1 MKKLM
6 KAYKNLPKEMKI
18 VIAMAGLGTP
28 FGAFYA
34 LRRILNVSP
43 MMLIVYIAVAVAA
56 IALIGF
62 VITKLFSRGSK
73 KRAQKMADELSSD
86 SSAGPMSMDV
96 RAAAK
101 GNTDKFFAAIRDMK
115 KNYGVDVYDLPWY
128 IVIGDSGCGKTK
140 LINEGGLQFSTGK
153 PEGYQLGTLNYNWWF
168 TEDAIFIDMAGRLCN
183 PRDDADFREWESFLD
198 TVKKGRKGFPINGA
212 VVCVSADHLL
222 QDAPEKIEADANTTL
237 ERLRDLQSKLGVTFA
252 TYLVIT
258 KCDKILGFMELF
270 DRAER
275 DITVKN
281 QIVGWSKP
289 GEFNQLYD
297 PEQFEL
303 DFDQL
308 YGRLHEL
315 RMRRLMDDE
324 DEDRLGLAY
333 SFAEEFR
340 GLLEPLKIYVRTL
353 FPMIKNPRAIKNLLF
368 RGVYFTSATQ
378 EGALILKHLTERLGE
393 QAAEQF
399 APLDMYPNKRPF
411 FIRDVLIEKVIPEH
425 GLVFRNEG
433 EAVRSKK
440 LGKLLM
446 IGTAVTTVLLI
457 GAFIWSAGQ
466 VGELIVDPTAHA
478 TDARANVTDAK
489 AAMKTVS
496 MLADDVNAL
505 EKRKMPVIVLS
516 AGVGASEPIRDL
528 TRIQLGL
535 FEEGV
540 LKRTVGEVED
550 VLLGGDIKGTAPNST
565 GVEPDAYLASLV
577 AYIRWYGC
585 RAADRAPEPVNMES
599 FTALH
604 GVLTSP
610 ESATAQA
617 SFDDLTRKY
626 FTRIRDDEGF
636 ARNPAKWLAH
646 SEDRSAET
654 IREGLKHARNKILIR
669 NATLSDAH
677 ADATIREWMR
687 IQSACAL
694 AGEQYKKMLAEAEAP
709 PETLEGLED
718 FRNAFSKEYAGF
730 DGALASCEWRGPR
743 GEAAFVTIKP
753 LADAIIAQRQAWLDY
768 QQSLKEAYLGC
779 EVEPDPVIVHAI
791 DAISKGDPARGVP
804 GLDQVLWRSLTDA
817 KLTEAEFYPGF
828 YDDYQ
833 RHIKEVYSAYDHM
846 IVLEPGG
853 GTTNDRVALTADAKN
868 IREMVTGLYNEMSAL
883 DPAKTAKLKSPREWN
898 DRMVQV
904 MDTLD
909 ALSDDKESG
918 DAMAGLHPFWESEK
932 LAVLNGVH
940 REMVQRGDG
949 TAVLRAIES
958 GVGEVGEWGFAELVD
973 DWCKS
978 SPSQFLLDPL
988 PQCGESVA
996 REREDDEP
1004 KEEESRRSRRR
1015 GRRSRRDRTE
1025 RRADRTRESSRKDQ
1039 SARSGATAIEG
1050 RGYLPQ
1056 SATRDFFVSRV
1067 DEWDELQFNLTE
1079 FSDAYYFDE
1088 ADSDVALNERCLD
1101 LVDGATED
1109 YLKSYIRTWS
1119 DVYRG
1124 KEIRSL
1130 AKLGDEAEDWFSLV
1144 ETLEGG
1150 RRGADRQEIGN
1161 EIASSLRELLAAV
1174 PFWHWYYEKPLDRW
1188 QPSNFEEPYWADF
1201 RSWLDGAIR
1210 SEWDRDTNRF
1220 VSNTLTLPEGDRSEA
1235 PWDLLANDFLR
1246 VWNELTQALVDNRN
1260 LPDDF
1265 GRDAR
1270 DARLTPIPWGQ
1281 LQRLRQQFGLG
1292 DERLTDEMVQFEVR
1306 AQELLSQELTNILAD
1321 LQSDLFPR
1329 SKSSVGWPYVDGDDL
1344 ATVDFED
1351 FKTFLSTI
1359 RFARETFKPLESEMN
1374 PDEKYYSERRQFYDD
1389 CDRWWAFVG
1398 LSDDTLSSTP
1408 LGVEISGGDPLT
1420 APNVGDRPD
1429 DTAQQYYRYVDL
1441 DLGLR
1446 LVGEDAS
1453 RGAVGAIRV
1462 ATLREEKVL
1471 IKKAVWDWATDTGR
1485 RRIQVRFTEG
1495 WDVEAGSRERYPDI
1509 PKVLGDVSPLS
1520 FCAYLYREGQRQGD
1534 QWLTVHKADFRTEW
1548 KAQGKGHLV
1557 QRLET
1562 DKYVRGE
1569 MFVFKLERSMP
1580 DPIMPIQ
1587 RATDRGGRRRR

>member
-1 MKKLM
+1 MKKVM
-6 KAYKNLPKEMKI
+6 KAYKDLPKEMKI

-34 LRRILNVSP
+34 LRRVLGISP
-43 MMLIVYIAVAVAA
+43 MMLILYIAVAIVA

-62 VITKLFSRGSK
+62 LISKLFLRGSK
-73 KRAQKMADELSSD
+73 KRAQKMADELSSE
-86 SSAGPMSMDV
+86 SATGPMSMDV

-101 GNTDKFFAAIRDMK
+101 ANNDKFFAAIRDMK
-115 KNYGVDVYDLPWY
+115 KNYGVDIYDLPWY

-237 ERLRDLQSKLGVTFA
+237 ERLRDLQGKLGVTFA

-297 PEQFEL
+297 PELFAQ
-303 DFDQL
+303 DFDDL

-324 DEDRLGLAY
+324 EEDRLGLAY

-425 GLVFRNEG
+425 GLVFRNE
-433 EAVRSKK
+433 EQAVRSKK

-457 GAFIWSAGQ
+457 AAFIWSAGQ
-466 VGELIVDPTAHA
+466 VGELIVDPTENAVA
-478 TDARANVTDAK
+478 ARANVTDAG

-496 MLADDVNAL
+496 MLNDDVKTL
-505 EKRKMPVIVLS
+505 KERSLPVMVLS
-516 AGVGASEPIRDL
+516 TGIGASRPIRDL
-528 TRIQLGL
+528 TRVQLGL

-550 VLLGGDIKGTAPNST
+550 VLRSGDIKGTAPNST
-565 GVEPDAYLASLV
+565 GVDADAYLASLV
-577 AYIRWYGC
+577 SYIRWYGC
-585 RAADRAPEPVNMES
+585 RDAERAPEPVNVES
-599 FTALH
+599 FDAMH

-610 ESATAQA
+610 ESATAHG
-617 SFDDLTRKY
+617 SFDDLTRQY
-626 FTRIRDDEGF
+626 FSRIRDDDTF
-636 ARNPAKWLAH
+636 ARNPAKWLGQT
-646 SEDRSAET
+646 EDEAAET
-654 IREGLKHARNKILIR
+654 IQTALRHARNKILIR
-669 NATLSDAH
+669 YATLNDAH
-677 ADATIREWMR
+677 ADETIREWMR
-687 IQSACAL
+687 IQSQCAK
-694 AGEQYKKMLAEAEAP
+694 AGEHYQQMLAEAEAP
-709 PETLEGLED
+709 PETLEGLDD
-718 FRNAFSKEYAGF
+718 FRKIFSEEYAGF
-730 DGALASCEWRGPR
+730 DGALAGCEWRGPR

-753 LADAIIAQRQAWLDY
+753 LAEAIIAQRQAWLDY
-768 QQSLKEAYLGC
+768 QQSLKDAYVACEA
-779 EVEPDPVIVHAI
+779 EPDPVLVSAI
-791 DAISKGDPARGVP
+791 DAIGKGDPARGVP

-833 RHIKEVYSAYDHM
+833 RHIKEVYGAYDHM
-846 IVLEPGG
+846 IVLESGK
-853 GTTNDRVALTADAKN
+853 GTANDRIALTADAKT
-868 IREMVTGLYNEMSAL
+868 IREMITRLHDEMSGL
-883 DPAKTAKLKSPREWN
+883 DPAKTAKLKTPREWN

-904 MDTLD
+904 MDALD
-909 ALSDDKESG
+909 AGDEPNES
-918 DAMAGLHPFWESEK
+918 MTGLHAFWEADK
-932 LAVLNGVH
+932 LGTLNGVH
-940 REMVQRGDG
+940 REMVQRRDG
-949 TAVLRAIES
+949 TAVLLAIES
-958 GVGEVGEWGFAELVD
+958 SLDGAGSWGFAELID
-973 DWCKS
+973 DWCNS
-978 SPSQFLLDPL
+978 TPSQFLLDPL
-988 PQCGESVA
+988 PTCGEPAVRDRDSDDVA
-996 REREDDEP
+996 EEDT
-1004 KEEESRRSRRR
+1004 RRSKRR
-1015 GRRSRRDRTE
+1015 GRRSRRDRAS
-1025 RRADRTRESSRKDQ
+1025 RREDRSRESSRKETG
-1039 SARSGATAIEG
+1039 RGSGATAIEG
-1050 RGYLPQ
+1050 RGYLPEA
-1056 SATRDFFVSRV
+1056 ATRDFFVSRV
-1067 DEWDELQFNLTE
+1067 DEWDELQFNLTD
-1079 FSDAYYFDE
+1079 FRDDYYFDQ
-1088 ADSDVALNERCLD
+1088 ADSDVALNDRCLD
-1101 LVDGATED
+1101 LVDGAIED
-1109 YLKSYIRTWS
+1109 YLKNYIRTWS
-1119 DVYRG
+1119 DVYEG

-1130 AKLGDEAEDWFSLV
+1130 AKLGDEATDWVSLV

-1174 PFWHWYYEKPLDRW
+1174 PFWHWWYEKPLDRW
-1188 QPSNFEEPYWADF
+1188 QPSSFEEAYWADF
-1201 RSWLDGAIR
+1201 RSWLDSAIR
-1210 SEWDRDTNRF
+1210 SDWDRKTSRF
-1220 VSNTLTLPEGDRSEA
+1220 VSNTLTLPENDRSEA
-1235 PWDLLANDFLR
+1235 PWDVLANDFLR
-1246 VWNELTQALVDNRN
+1246 AWNELTQALVDNRN

-1265 GRDAR
+1265 ARDAR
-1270 DARLTPIPWGQ
+1270 APRLTPIPWGQ
-1281 LQRLRQQFGLG
+1281 LQKMRQDFGLG
-1292 DERLTDEMVQFEVR
+1292 DERLTDEMVLFETR

-1329 SKSSVGWPYVDGDDL
+1329 STSAAGWPYLDGDDL

-1351 FKTFLSTI
+1351 FKEFLSTI
-1359 RFARETFKPLESEMN
+1359 RFAREVFKPLEGEMD
-1374 PDEKYYSERRQFYDD
+1374 PEEKYHVGRLRFYEQ
-1389 CDRWWAFVG
+1389 CDRWWAFIG

-1408 LGVEISGGDPLT
+1408 LNVDISGGDPLT
-1420 APNVGDRPD
+1420 APNVADRPD

-1446 LVGEDAS
+1446 LEGAS
-1453 RGAVGAIRV
+1453 GSSGAMGPIRV
-1462 ATLREEKVL
+1462 ATLVEEKVQV
-1471 IKKAVWDWATDTGR
+1471 KRAVWDWPTDTGR
-1485 RRIQVRFTEG
+1485 RRIQVRFSEG
-1495 WDVEAGSRERYPDI
+1495 WEVPGTRERYPDI
-1509 PKVLGDVSPLS
+1509 PKILGDVSPLS
-1520 FCAYLYREGQRQGD
+1520 FCAYLFREGQRQGD
-1534 QWLTVHKADFRTEW
+1534 QWLTVHKSDFRTEW

-1557 QRLET
+1557 QRLEK

-1569 MFVFKLERSMP
+1569 MFVFKLERAMP
-1580 DPIMPIQ
+1580 EPILPIE
-1587 RATDRGGRRRR
+1587 RATDAGGRRRR